1 METCCGYEYGRTRES
16 NAPSDFHGLAPAHR
30 TLQEVQRFAGR
41 ATLSRG
47 KPIPGDGPVKKKRE
61 LFPELSANVSEF
73 ACVAAAGNGREDRT
87 PYPRSGS
94 GILTRFPFGRR
105 RRGRAET
112 RARARL
118 IGVDLALRTDS
129 PMSNCCSHGTF
140 PHFSLQSSHLN
151 SCYYHQD
158 LHRRRFDPGSRP
170 GLLHHRRAL
179 LHVGTDDSPRRPGV
193 GATLQR
199 HPFSGLVDSAG
210 ELLHTP

>member
-1 METCCGYEYGRTRES
+1 MST
-16 NAPSDFHGLAPAHR
+16 
-30 TLQEVQRFAGR
+30 AGR
-41 ATLSRG
+41 ENRSLPRIFTGWRQRTGRCKRCSALPGAPPYLGANPFQGMGPSRR
-47 KPIPGDGPVKKKRE
+47 KE
-61 LFPELSANVSEF
+61 NSS
-73 ACVAAAGNGREDRT
+73 
-87 PYPRSGS
+87 RSS
-94 GILTRFPFGRR
+94 RQRLRVRLRR
-105 RRGRAET
+105 RRGERSRGPDPLSAFRFGNIDPIPFRAKAP
-112 RARARL
+112 RDAPGSDRARL

-179 LHVGTDDSPRRPGV
+179 LHVGTDTCSPRRPGV